1 VAMGVVAF
9 AQPHDVRT
17 VLVDGQV
24 VKRDGRLGKIDLA
37 RLRADA
43 DASRDYLFTQS
54 GVTLGEDWFSTVQ
67 ALVT

>member
-1 VAMGVVAF
+1 MGVVAF

-17 VLVDGQV
+17 VRVDGQV

-43 DASRDYLFTQS
+43 DASRDYLFTQN

-67 ALVT
+67 AQMT